1 MAKQNEGILYLVL
14 TIAVAGL
21 LYWLWSKH
29 SVTLASVQA
38 AAAAGSATV
47 ALTPSGVFS
56 STLVDMNA
64 PL

>member
-1 MAKQNEGILYLVL
+1 MPKKSNEGILYLVL
-14 TIAVAGL
+14 SIAVAGL

-29 SVTLASVQA
+29 TVTLATVQA

-47 ALTPSGVFS
+47 ALAPSGVFS
-56 STLVDMNA
+56 SDLSA